1 LYAAAGVEH
10 KTRCHSMLRDRGG
23 GEEVYVA
30 WGVHAIERINAPA
43 VSGVFE

>member
-1 LYAAAGVEH
+1 MCWSPYFCAIGVG
-10 KTRCHSMLRDRGG
+10 RGG